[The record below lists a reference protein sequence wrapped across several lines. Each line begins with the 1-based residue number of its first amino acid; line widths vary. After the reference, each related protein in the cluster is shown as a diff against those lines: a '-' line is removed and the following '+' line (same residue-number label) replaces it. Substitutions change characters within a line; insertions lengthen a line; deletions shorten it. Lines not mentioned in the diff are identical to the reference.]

1 MADIQ
6 IEEQNHA
13 EMLWKYKTANGMAEI
28 KYKTIEFS
36 TKCKT
41 GLPEYRQSCFIGLV
55 AGWNK
60 RSDCTCKLRNRHT
73 LEPYTARSGDN
84 GVE

>member
-1 MADIQ
+1 M
-6 IEEQNHA
+6 EVQNCK
-13 EMLWKYKTANGMAEI
+13 WYGIDKI
-28 KYKTIEFS
+28 SIEFS

-55 AGWNK
+55 ACWNK